1 MQGQEPFEHEP
12 YEHKPKLSADICR
25 YCGVRLKK
33 SKARRNRIV
42 KIIFSVFC
50 FAYNFMYATY
60 RDEIRQE
67 LNDSFLLQF
76 MLLILPIMIVE
87 TLLEQLFTDYEPY
100 TGEEDQ
106 ESDADEDDSREREIA
121 TGGDS
126 QERKPAAS
134 GDDSREREVA
144 ASEDDSQERKPAA
157 GENDSH
163 KHEPATGTDAQ
174 QESERQAMNM
184 SAISQK
190 QNGG

>member
-1 MQGQEPFEHEP
+1 MQEQEPFEHEP

-33 SKARRNRIV
+33 SKTRRNRIV

-106 ESDADEDDSREREIA
+106 ESDDDEEDSREREPAASGEDSREREIA

-126 QERKPAAS
+126 RERKPTAS
-134 GDDSREREVA
+134 GE
-144 ASEDDSQERKPAA
+144 DSQERKPAA

-163 KHEPATGTDAQ
+163 KHEPATVDDAQ
-174 QESERQAMNM
+174 QESEQQA
-184 SAISQK
+184 QR
-190 QNGG
+190 

>member
-1 MQGQEPFEHEP
+1 MSMQGQEPFEHEP

-33 SKARRNRIV
+33 SKTRRNRIV

-106 ESDADEDDSREREIA
+106 ESDADEEDSQEREVDTGGDSRERE
-121 TGGDS
+121 
-126 QERKPAAS
+126 PAAS
-134 GDDSREREVA
+134 GE
-144 ASEDDSQERKPAA
+144 DSQERKPAA